1 MRQSLRNQ
9 YGLAIGIFI
18 IGIALAAVGVCFLN
32 IGNQASGLADF
43 VRSWPE
49 VPGTITSAALD
60 ASGREP
66 RPAVRYTYR
75 VEDQDYEGTRVFL
88 SDGPYHNLTSIASG
102 IEITYVRG
110 NAETMRTLYQNGQSV
125 MVAYN
130 PKAPKES
137 TLNRIVLG
145 TRKRF
150 VVMGVL
156 GVIAGMIFV
165 VRSLASDN

>member
-9 YGLAIGIFI
+9 YGLAISIFV

-60 ASGREP
+60 TSSRES
-66 RPAVRYTYR
+66 RPAVHYTYR
-75 VEDQDYEGTRVFL
+75 VDGQDYEGTRVFL
-88 SDGPYHNLTSIASG
+88 SDGPYKNLVSAANG
-102 IEITYVRG
+102 IEITYMKG
-110 NAETMRTLYQNGQSV
+110 NAEPSRALYQTGQAV

-150 VVMGVL
+150 VVMGIL
-156 GVIAGMIFV
+156 GVLTGMLFV
-165 VRSLASDN
+165 VRSLAYD